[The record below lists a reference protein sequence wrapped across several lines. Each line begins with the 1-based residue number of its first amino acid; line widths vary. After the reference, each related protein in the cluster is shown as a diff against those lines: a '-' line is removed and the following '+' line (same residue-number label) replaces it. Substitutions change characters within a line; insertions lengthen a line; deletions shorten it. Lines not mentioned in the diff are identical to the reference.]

1 MTKEKVSYYTFGCKV
16 NMVETDNIR
25 QKMESKGFSTCKDN
39 ADIYIINSC
48 TVTEQADKKMFSLV
62 KRIKKKFPNAVIVL
76 TGCYVSGATIKG
88 ETPEIFSFCDIVAG
102 SSDKTKIPS
111 LVENYLENR
120 HKLCEISPH
129 QKGEIIEEMDYS
141 NSDEKTR
148 CYLKIQDGCNQ
159 FCSYCII
166 PFARGRSRSVNLEN
180 IKKQAENIA
189 KAGYKE
195 VVLTGINLCCYGQD
209 LQGKPR
215 LVDAIETVAKNEGI
229 ERVRLSSLE
238 PELISEE
245 DIKRMADCKKLCP
258 HFHLSLQSGC
268 DNTLKAMNRHYDTTM
283 YSQLVKNLRKHF
295 DNPAI
300 TTDIMVGYA
309 GETDEDFEKS
319 IQFAKEIKFASAHVF
334 SYSVR
339 KNTAG
344 EKRTDQIS
352 PMIKAERNEKMR
364 KICKTSQ
371 LEYNQNMIGKI
382 YNVLFEHDE
391 NSDFHVGH
399 AENYVK
405 VVVPKICE
413 TMRNRIAKVK
423 ITKAFEDYCEGT
435 LVK

>member
-1 MTKEKVSYYTFGCKV
+1 MQNKKVSYYTFGCKV

-25 QKMESKGFSTCKDN
+25 QKMENMGYTTCKDN
-39 ADIYIINSC
+39 AGIFIINSC
-48 TVTEQADKKMFSLV
+48 TVTEQADKKMFSLIR
-62 KRIKKKFPNAVIVL
+62 RIRKNFQDAVIVL
-76 TGCYVSGATIKG
+76 TGCFVNGATAKG
-88 ETPEIFSFCDIVAG
+88 ESPEIFSLCDIVAG
-102 SSDKTKIPS
+102 SSDKSKIPT
-111 LVENYLENR
+111 LIENYLENKN
-120 HKLCEISPH
+120 KLCEISPH
-129 QKGEIIEEMDYS
+129 EKGEIIEPMDFS
-141 NSDEKTR
+141 KGDEKTR

-166 PFARGRSRSVNLEN
+166 PFARGRSRSVSLEY
-180 IKKQAENIA
+180 IRKQSENIA
-189 KAGYKE
+189 KSGYKE

-209 LQGKPR
+209 LLDKPR
-215 LVDAIETVAKNEGI
+215 LIDAIETIADNNGI

-268 DNTLKAMNRHYDTTM
+268 DKTLKAMNRHYDTAM
-283 YSQLVKNLRKHF
+283 YAQLVENLRKHF

-309 GETDEDFEKS
+309 GETDEDFKQSLEFAEK
-319 IQFAKEIKFASAHVF
+319 IRFASAHVF

-352 PMIKAERNEKMR
+352 PMIKAERNAKMR
-364 KICKTSQ
+364 EICKATQ
-371 LEYNQNMIGKI
+371 LEYNHNMIGKT
-382 YNVLFEHDE
+382 YSVLFEHDE
-391 NSDFHVGH
+391 NSNFHVGH

-405 VVVPKICE
+405 IIVPKICE
-413 TMRNRIAKVK
+413 TMRNQIAEVK
-423 ITKAFEDYCEGT
+423 ITKAFDDHCDGE
-435 LVK
+435 LIK